1 MRRIEHPQVEM
12 QIAPLIDVCFLL
24 LFFYIL
30 TSKPDKPEGDL
41 NLRLPGS
48 VDQEVAL
55 DFPDEQRIEIHANG
69 QVVLNEEPMDR
80 PENRDMPR
88 LRSVLTRYKEAAM
101 HNRSKALVTIWA
113 ADDAVHQRIVD
124 VLNACAQAS
133 ITEVTFAGVQ
143 DAAP

>member
-30 TSKPDKPEGDL
+30 TSKPDQPEGNL

-48 VDQEVAL
+48 VDQEAAL

-69 QVVLNEEPMDR
+69 QVVLNDEPMDS
-80 PENRDMPR
+80 PENRDIPR
-88 LRSVLTRYKEAAM
+88 LRSLLTRYKEGAI
-101 HNRSKALVTIWA
+101 HNRSKALVTISA
-113 ADDAVHQRIVD
+113 ADDALHQRIID

-143 DAAP
+143 DSAP